1 MKKQKVLKITA
12 EVDKKNA
19 ITLKIAVIKDKDLL
33 VGSLA
38 ALLSKSDSFCEA
50 LSEAVILLKELE
62 DDLGVNKSNASL
74 EKTLQKLGITIRED

>member
-38 ALLSKSDSFCEA
+38 ALLSKSDSFCQA
-50 LSEAVILLKELE
+50 LSDAVILLQELD
-62 DDLGVNKSNASL
+62 DDLKINKPNASL
-74 EKTLQKLGITIRED
+74 ENTLLKLGITIRED

>member
-62 DDLGVNKSNASL
+62 DDLGVNKSNVSL

>member
-12 EVDKKNA
+12 EVDKKN
-19 ITLKIAVIKDKDLL
+19 
-33 VGSLA
+33 

-62 DDLGVNKSNASL
+62 DDLGIDKPNASL
-74 EKTLQKLGITIRED
+74 ENTLLKLGITIRED